1 MNEDIE
7 QQMIDVIKASQDEA
21 TKRFDEFFK
30 KQILENTDVKEPITY
45 GKLKW
50 RGIKMKQRT
59 LTLGERKINTVGE
72 WWLEQRGTK
81 IGETYSVLFS
91 AKINV

>member
-30 KQILENTDVKEPITY
+30 KQILENTDIKEPITH

-50 RGIKMKQRT
+50 RGIKIKQRT
-59 LTLGERKINTVGE
+59 RTMGVRQIDMVSE